1 MYLRDCW
8 KLGERPQMW
17 LNKLKIAIVEK
28 NPDSLSKLLSDV
40 PQLESQKKIEEAVY
54 LLKEATALMNSLK
67 DETKIS
73 MNLIKK
79 NLDFLRSSEIRTS
92 KKLDIRS

>member
-1 MYLRDCW
+1 MFLKGCL

-28 NPDSLSKLLSDV
+28 NPDALSKLLEGV
-40 PQLESQKKIEEAVY
+40 PQLEDKKEIEEAIY
-54 LLKEATALMNSLK
+54 LLKEVTTLMNSLK
-67 DETKIS
+67 DETEAS
-73 MNLIKK
+73 MKLIKK
-79 NLDFLRSSEIRTS
+79 NLDFLRSTDIPTS

>member
-1 MYLRDCW
+1 
-8 KLGERPQMW
+8 MW

-28 NPDSLSKLLSDV
+28 NPDGLSKLLSGV
-40 PQLESQKKIEEAVY
+40 PQLEDKKEVEEAIY

-67 DETKIS
+67 DETEAS
-73 MNLIKK
+73 MKLIKK
-79 NLDFLRSSEIRTS
+79 NLDFLRSTDIPTS

>member
-1 MYLRDCW
+1 MCLRDCW

-17 LNKLKIAIVEK
+17 LTKLKIAVVEK
-28 NPDSLSKLLSDV
+28 NPNALSKLLSDV
-40 PQLESQKKIEEAVY
+40 PQLESQKEIEEALY
-54 LLKEATALMNSLK
+54 LLKEATALMSSLK
-67 DETKIS
+67 DETKAS

-79 NLDFLRSSEIRTS
+79 NLDFLRSNEIRTS